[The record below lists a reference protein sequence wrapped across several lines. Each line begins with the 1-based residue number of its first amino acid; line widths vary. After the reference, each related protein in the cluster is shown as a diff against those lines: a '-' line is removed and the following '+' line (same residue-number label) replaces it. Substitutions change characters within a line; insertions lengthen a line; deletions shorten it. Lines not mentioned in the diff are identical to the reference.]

1 MSMPADWEALA
12 RYLDGESSPD
22 ETRQIEARLSA
33 NPVDRELLDALD
45 KLTRRMADT
54 VPSDLDVET
63 ALTRVKARRNEPVVY
78 SLDAA
83 RERKQSRQPRWLGIA
98 AAAVIAVGIA
108 GYLTVYRPGKTSVQ
122 QAAAPSSQMVA
133 TGVGA
138 IDSLR
143 LPDGTRAVIGPLS
156 SLKVATG
163 FGVDRRE
170 VQVHGDVYLDVVH
183 DSSKPFTAYAN
194 GVAIQDIGTK
204 FTIHSDSVRG
214 VVVSVA
220 EGSVSLQGVNQG
232 RNGGIV
238 LKPGERGIVL
248 PGQRPTV
255 ERATPD
261 DMAWMKRQLV
271 FRETPLT
278 DVAESLRR
286 WYGIQLSV
294 RDASLANRHLTATFS
309 GEPAER
315 VLEML
320 ELVLGADIERRGDTA
335 IVRAK
340 R

>member
-12 RYLDGESSPD
+12 RYLDGESSP
-22 ETRQIEARLSA
+22 EESEQIEARLSA
-33 NPVDRELLDALD
+33 NPVDRELLDALNT
-45 KLTRRMADT
+45 LTKRMADN
-54 VPSDLDVET
+54 VPSDLDVEA
-63 ALTRVKARRNEPVVY
+63 ALASVKARRNEPVVH

-83 RERKQSRQPRWLGIA
+83 RARKQNRQPRWLGIA

-108 GYLTVYRPGKTSVQ
+108 GYLTLYRPGKTNIQ
-122 QAAAPSSQMVA
+122 QAAAPSPQMLA

-138 IDSLR
+138 IDSLI
-143 LPDGTRAVIGPLS
+143 LPDGTRAVLGPLS
-156 SLKVATG
+156 SVRVARG

-170 VQVHGDVYLDVVH
+170 IEVRGDVYLEVVH

-220 EGSVSLQGVNQG
+220 EGSVSLQGVPG
-232 RNGGIV
+232 RNGGVI
-238 LKPGERGIVL
+238 LKPGERGVVL
-248 PGQRPTV
+248 PGQRPSV
-255 ERATPD
+255 ERSTPD

-309 GEPAER
+309 GEPPER

-320 ELVLGADIERRGDTA
+320 ELVLGANIERRGDTA

>member
-122 QAAAPSSQMVA
+122 QAAAPLSQMVA

>member
-108 GYLTVYRPGKTSVQ
+108 GYLTVYHPGKTSVQ